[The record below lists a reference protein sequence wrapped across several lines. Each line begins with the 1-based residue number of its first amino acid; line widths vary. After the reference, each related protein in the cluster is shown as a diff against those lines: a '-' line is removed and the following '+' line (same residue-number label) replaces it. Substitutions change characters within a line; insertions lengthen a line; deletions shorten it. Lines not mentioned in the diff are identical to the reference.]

1 MLSSVLAVML
11 VDRHYYTDRSHGLQ
25 HFLFFVSYTQYLHSY
40 VPVFHPLYEG
50 RTLYRCTTIY
60 IVGVH
65 NNCKVL
71 ICAAPAGAGNVAGKG
86 VRSILDVMGIR
97 DSTTKVFGRQN
108 SYSIVLAA
116 LKAFENYES
125 AQMVALKRGKRLM
138 DVNKVMRDHNTT
150 ND

>member
-1 MLSSVLAVML
+1 M
-11 VDRHYYTDRSHGLQ
+11 
-25 HFLFFVSYTQYLHSY
+25 
-40 VPVFHPLYEG
+40 
-50 RTLYRCTTIY
+50 
-60 IVGVH
+60 
-65 NNCKVL
+65 L